1 MSAME
6 IGSRLVA
13 LFNEGKGDQCLEEL
27 YGDNIVS
34 IEAQGSDEMPARM
47 EGIEAIKGKNQWWYE
62 NNEVHSASAEGPFV
76 GGREN
81 QFGVLFDLD
90 TTPKGGERTQ
100 MREVALYTV
109 DGGKIVEEEFW
120 YLMG

>member
-1 MSAME
+1 MTAME

-13 LFNEGKGDQCLEEL
+13 LFNEGKTEDCLKEL

-34 IEAQGSDEMPARM
+34 VEAQGSDEMPARM

-62 NNEVHSASAEGPFV
+62 NHEVHSTTATGPFV
-76 GGREN
+76 GGHEN
-81 QFGVLFDLD
+81 RFSVKFDLD
-90 TTPKGGERTQ
+90 VTPKGGERMQ
-100 MREVALYTV
+100 MSEIALYTV
-109 DGGKIVEEEFW
+109 DGDKIVEEEFW